1 MNRPAKTLPDGSSG
15 QEPTCRERLRA
26 IIDKCTEIPPQVRA
40 AEFTRADE
48 RVLDESLLEFLTR
61 LQPHGPDDDARAA
74 AMRRRAE
81 ALAPYVGHT
90 LVCVLITLPGVRY
103 TIEVDPVEER
113 VVHWEWQAG

>member
-1 MNRPAKTLPDGSSG
+1 MNRPAKQLPDGPSK
-15 QEPTCRERLRA
+15 QEPTPRERLRA
-26 IIDKCTEIPPQVRA
+26 IIDKCTEIPPQVRS

-48 RVLDESLLEFLTR
+48 RVLDESLLKFLTQ
-61 LQPHGPDDDARAA
+61 LQPQGPSDESRAA

-81 ALAPYVGHT
+81 SLSPYVGHI

>member
-1 MNRPAKTLPDGSSG
+1 MNRPVKQLRNESSE
-15 QEPTCRERLRA
+15 QEPTRRERLRA

-48 RVLDESLLEFLTR
+48 RVLDESLLQFLTQ
-61 LQPHGPDDDARAA
+61 LQPQGPSDDARGA

-81 ALAPYVGHT
+81 SLSPYLGHT